1 MNGING
7 FDDLAQG
14 LLEKKINKK
23 QLLKTVKEDPAV
35 VPLLLQGIG
44 HKKAAVRY
52 GCSKVLMDL
61 SEEHPEL
68 LYSDFDFF
76 VKLLDSKYRILVWTA
91 FGILANLTRVD
102 AENRFD
108 TIFDKYYSF
117 LGNDYMITV
126 ANLVG
131 NSGKIANAKP
141 YLVPKIT
148 TELLKVQNLSTT
160 PHLTE
165 ECKKVISQHAI
176 SSFDLFFDKIDQQQ
190 AQVLNFVKS
199 CQNCSRKKL
208 RTKAEKFLKK
218 WDTQNQKKQ
227 KTNLF

>member
-1 MNGING
+1 MSEISG
-7 FDDLAQG
+7 FDSLAQG
-14 LLEKKINKK
+14 LLEKKIDKK
-23 QLLKTVKEDPAV
+23 QLLKAVKDDPALV
-35 VPLLLQGIG
+35 SLLLQGIG

-68 LYSDFDFF
+68 LYSDFDVF
-76 VKLLDSKYRILVWTA
+76 VKLLDSKYRILIWTA

-102 AENRFD
+102 TEDKFD
-108 TIFDKYYSF
+108 TIFDRYYSF
-117 LGNDYMITV
+117 LQDEYMVTV

-165 ECKKVISQHAI
+165 ECKKVIAQQAI

-190 AQVLNFVKS
+190 EQVINFVKS
-199 CQNCSRKKL
+199 CQNSSRKKL
-208 RTKAEKFLKK
+208 RTNAEKFLKK
-218 WDTQNQKKQ
+218 WDQHN
-227 KTNLF
+227 

>member
-23 QLLKTVKEDPAV
+23 QLLKTVKEDPAL

-91 FGILANLTRVD
+91 FGMLANLTRVD